1 MLKTRKLTDYI
12 DKVEKAY
19 IGARKDYSK
28 AVEEL
33 ARLEENHKAKMSS
46 GELNAK
52 GVQREN
58 ERYTSKR
65 KELLQ
70 AIADARDTFSTS
82 AAEIR
87 GSVDTVFRDLFCV
100 NPKTMDVAACEL
112 IRSGALT
119 EGELV
124 EMANGYREQGNISM
138 FRFVGSQIDGD
149 KAQTPAARKIAF
161 DSHKPLARTDLELLD
176 AFTDICLKGLRND
189 ISLANGIDRRHEEFY
204 EACYTDAEDISID
217 VETPWE

>member
-1 MLKTRKLTDYI
+1 MLKTRKLTNFI
-12 DKVEKAY
+12 DEVEKSYVA
-19 IGARKDYSK
+19 ARSSYKK
-28 AVEEL
+28 AVEGL
-33 ARLEENHKAKMSS
+33 AKLEENHKAKMSS

-70 AIADARDTFSTS
+70 AIADARDTFSAS

-138 FRFVGSQIDGD
+138 FRFVGAQIDSD

-161 DSHKPLARTDLELLD
+161 DSRKPLEREDLKLFD
-176 AFTDICLKGLRND
+176 DFTDICLRGLRGD
-189 ISLANGIDRRHEEFY
+189 VALADGIDRRHGEFY
-204 EACYTDAEDISID
+204 EACYTDAEDISVD